1 MNERK
6 NISPIPISL
15 LKEVPASTGGDDSDW
30 VVASI
35 NKAIE
40 RANKSP
46 EHSLILHGQSTNK
59 VVAVPVSPYSKAC
72 VEEVEARFRQA
83 GYATVVI
90 GEPMEYATLV
100 VCWDE
105 RLLPIPFDPLST
117 PEQECPVQEDIPS
130 FEAMGPVPTFYPE
143 EHIPSQTTAVFP
155 GFFDVGSN
163 PEELTP
169 YIPVCKDIVRVAGLS
184 SKSQPSWNKKC
195 CMAYIAAACLLSQ
208 ERAKYRPKE
217 EVAKLPV
224 TFPPQVPATAVA
236 SAVRELHA
244 RFYHAV
250 TDTKDLLHVDVCYH
264 DEARRKYFGKRE
276 GFSTEAYPL
285 TDMLR
290 PGSIAPS
297 KIIQAPG

>member
-15 LKEVPASTGGDDSDW
+15 LKEVPTSTGGDDSDW

-35 NKAIE
+35 NEAIE
-40 RANKSP
+40 RTNKSP
-46 EHSLILHGQSTNK
+46 EHSLILHGLSTDK
-59 VVAVPVSPYSKAC
+59 VVIVPASAYSKAC
-72 VEEVEARFRQA
+72 VEEVEDRFRQA
-83 GYATVVI
+83 GYATVAI
-90 GEPMEYATLV
+90 GSPTEYSTLV
-100 VCWDE
+100 VCWDD
-105 RLLPIPFDPLST
+105 RLLPIPFDPLSA
-117 PEQECPVQEDIPS
+117 PEQDDDVQELFGFESSPPS
-130 FEAMGPVPTFYPE
+130 PVFYPE
-143 EHIPSQTTAVFP
+143 EHIPSQTSAVFP

-184 SKSQPSWNKKC
+184 SKAQLSWNKKC

-217 EVAKLPV
+217 EMAKLPV

-250 TDTKDLLHVDVCYH
+250 TDTKNLLRVDVCYQ
-264 DEARRKYFGKRE
+264 DEARRKYFGKRD
-276 GFSTEAYPL
+276 GFSLEAYPL

-297 KIIQAPG
+297 KVIQVQA